1 VVEADDVIGTLARQ
15 GEAAGMDV
23 TISTGDKDFAQL
35 VGPRITLV
43 NTMTRTRTDTDGVHA
58 KFGVAPGQIIDYLA
72 LVGDKVD
79 NVPGVEKCGPK
90 TAAKWLAKYGSL
102 DAIMADADA
111 FGGKIGGY
119 LRDALG
125 QLPLSRELVT
135 IKTDVALDYTP
146 QQLA

>member
-1 VVEADDVIGTLARQ
+1 TLDR
-15 GEAAGMDV
+15 
-23 TISTGDKDFAQL
+23 
-35 VGPRITLV
+35 
-43 NTMTRTRTDTDGVHA
+43 DGVTE
-58 KFGVAPGQIIDYLA
+58 KFGVPPEQIIDYLA

-79 NVPGVEKCGPK
+79 NVPGVEKFGPK

-135 IKTDVALDYTP
+135 IKTDVALEYTP
-146 QQLA
+146 QQLAFAEPDVDALRELYARYE